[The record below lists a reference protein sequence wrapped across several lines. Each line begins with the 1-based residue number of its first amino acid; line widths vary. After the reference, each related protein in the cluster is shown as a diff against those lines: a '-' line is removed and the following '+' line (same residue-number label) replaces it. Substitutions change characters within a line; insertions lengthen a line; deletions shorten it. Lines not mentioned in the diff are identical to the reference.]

1 MNTQLNITVLAKKGG
16 VGKTTLSLMLYEA
29 LRQAGKT
36 VYVQDW
42 DAQGTSTKA
51 LAVIIGEQTITRQD
65 ADIVIWD
72 TPPSLD
78 HTATATAARSANLA
92 LAITT
97 PAPVD
102 IWEAEE
108 AAQFV
113 RDKNSQAAVRIVVNK
128 FEKGTIL
135 GRIIQDSLKQVTAP
149 CLPVMISERQCYK
162 HAPAQGWK
170 ALDASA
176 REEVLQFAVAVLSQT

>member
-1 MNTQLNITVLAKKGG
+1 MSPPLNITLLAKKGG

-42 DAQGTSTKA
+42 DPQGTSTKA
-51 LAVIIGEQTITRQD
+51 LALIIGKQTTTPQE

-78 HTATATAARSANLA
+78 HTATATAARSANIA
-92 LAITT
+92 VAVTT

-102 IWEAEE
+102 IWEADE
-108 AAQFV
+108 AARFV
-113 RDKNSQAAVRIVVNK
+113 QSKNSKASIRIVVNK

-135 GRIIQDSLKQVTAP
+135 GRMIQDSLQQVGAQP
-149 CLPVMISERQCYK
+149 LPVMITERQCYK
-162 HAPAQGWK
+162 HAGVYGWK
-170 ALDASA
+170 VLDAAA
-176 REEVLQFAVAVLSQT
+176 REEILQFAVALLSLT